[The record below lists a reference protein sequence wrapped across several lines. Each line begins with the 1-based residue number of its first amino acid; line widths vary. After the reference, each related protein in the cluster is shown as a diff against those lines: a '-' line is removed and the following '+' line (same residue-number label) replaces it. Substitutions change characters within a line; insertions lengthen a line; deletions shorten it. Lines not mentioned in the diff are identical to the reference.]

1 MSFFSRT
8 KTQTKIVV
16 DIGSGGVSAGIVV
29 FGEARPRILYTTQE
43 LFGTYDLESARGYFG
58 AMKLKTQTVLKRVYS
73 DGRTCAQHAGV
84 TLEHAEAVITMTSP
98 WIASTIKTVTKD
110 FTLPT
115 KITRALID
123 ELTSDLAQEFIASE
137 LASPDAHDPL
147 HELEVV
153 SSQTVYTS
161 VNGYTTTHPLDMTGT
176 RFELHQYFSILP
188 KLIRQDVTA
197 LFDPY
202 HVSHISFYSRGEAT
216 QAVLKLFLPPQDSYI
231 LFDIGGGTLDVYL
244 VLRGV
249 LHEVIMLKT
258 GTHALVDKVSRGLK
272 IEASLASEEVRRYMN
287 QPNTAT
293 QQTDIHSQVIEAA
306 LADTKAEIRRGLD
319 ELAARTILP
328 YKTYVFAHTLF
339 QSAFEKIIYAEKCER
354 FKESLALCPVESIH
368 NFDIDTLLDR
378 SLVKDFSDPHF
389 LIEVAFLN
397 IREASTGAIVHQ
409 GVTSGTLVS

>member
-1 MSFFSRT
+1 MSFFSRPKT
-8 KTQTKIVV
+8 KVKIVL

-29 FGEARPRILYTTQE
+29 FGDARPRILYATQE

-58 AMKLKTQTVLKRVYS
+58 AMKLKTQTVLKRVYG
-73 DGRTCAQHAGV
+73 DGLACAKLAGV
-84 TLEHAEAVITMTSP
+84 SLEHAEVAITMTSP
-98 WIASTIKTVTKD
+98 WIASALKTVTKE

-115 KITRALID
+115 KITRTLVD
-123 ELTSDLAQEFIASE
+123 ELTGSLAQEFIQSE
-137 LASPDAHDPL
+137 LATPGVQDPL
-147 HELEVV
+147 HELEII
-153 SSQTVYTS
+153 TS
-161 VNGYTTTHPLDMTGT
+161 VNGYPTNQPIDMTGT
-176 RFELHQYFSILP
+176 SFELHQYFSILP

-197 LFDPY
+197 LFDSY

-231 LFDIGGGTLDVYL
+231 LFDIGGATLDVYL
-244 VLRGV
+244 VLRGA
-249 LHEVIMLKT
+249 LHEVLMLRT

-272 IEASLASEEVRRYMN
+272 IEATLASEEVRRYMS
-287 QPNTAT
+287 QAT
-293 QQTDIHSQVIEAA
+293 SGGQTDIHSQVIEAA

-319 ELAARTILP
+319 ELATRTILP

-354 FKESLALCPVESIH
+354 FKESAALCPVESIH

-378 SLVKDFSDPHF
+378 TLVKDFSDPHF

-397 IREASTGAIVHQ
+397 LHEASTGAVVHP
-409 GVTSGTLVS
+409 GKTSGTLVS